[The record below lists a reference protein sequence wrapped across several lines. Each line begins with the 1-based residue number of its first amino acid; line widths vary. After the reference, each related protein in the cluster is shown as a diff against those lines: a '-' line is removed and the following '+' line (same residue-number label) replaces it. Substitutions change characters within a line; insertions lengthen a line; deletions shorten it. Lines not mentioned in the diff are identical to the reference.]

1 MATIT
6 IITTT
11 ITMSDRNSLLPIL
24 YIGAPRACPDI
35 LHATRF
41 AASDPVVLLVDGPR
55 LHIVVSVLEAGR
67 AARQI
72 PGADVQTTASL
83 GLEPGAGYAEWALAL
98 LRKLGI
104 RKVAVPDTFPLG
116 PAKKIDEGGCDL
128 VIRPARST
136 RPERLVKTPDEL
148 KKLRASQKAAV
159 TGMLAARDLIAA
171 AEIGP
176 RGVLRLD
183 GRPLTA
189 ERVRETMRAA
199 ILPLGCIDED
209 TIVACGDQAVDP
221 HEMGHGPLRAGAF
234 VVIDFF
240 PRSLETG
247 YWGDLTRTYWRGE
260 LSPEQRRM
268 YETVRKVQA
277 AAKRRILPGADGA
290 DVHRFVM
297 DAFAAA
303 GYETGMR
310 DGKAYGF
317 FHGTGHGVGL
327 EIHESPT
334 LGRIQNTL
342 SANMVVTDEPGLY
355 YPGLGGV
362 RIEDTCVVTPRGAVP
377 LATCP
382 VEVCH
387 VPS

>member
-1 MATIT
+1 MKQP
-6 IITTT
+6 
-11 ITMSDRNSLLPIL
+11 LPIL
-24 YIGAPRACPDI
+24 YLGAPRACPDI
-35 LHATRF
+35 LHATGF
-41 AASDPVVLLVDGPR
+41 SASDPVVLLVDGAR
-55 LHIVVSVLEAGR
+55 MHVVVSVLEAGR

-72 PGADVQTTASL
+72 PHAQVWSTEAL
-83 GLEPGAGYAEWALAL
+83 GLAAGAGFADWALAL
-98 LRKLGI
+98 LKRLGI
-104 RKVAVPDTFPLG
+104 RAVAVPDSFPLG

-128 VIRPARST
+128 VVHPARSLRPARQI
-136 RPERLVKTPDEL
+136 KAPDEL

-159 TGMLAARDLIAA
+159 AGMLAARDLIAA
-171 AEIGP
+171 ADIGP

-183 GRPLTA
+183 ERPLTA
-189 ERVRETMRAA
+189 ERIREAMRAA

-209 TIVACGDQAVDP
+209 TIVAPGDQAVDP
-221 HEMGHGPLRAGAF
+221 HETGHGPLRAGEF

-260 LSPEQRRM
+260 LSPEKRRM

-277 AAKRRILPGADGA
+277 AAKRRIVPGANGA
-290 DVHRFVM
+290 DVHRFVSET
-297 DAFAAA
+297 FKAA

-310 DGKAYGF
+310 DGRAYGF

-334 LGRIQNTL
+334 LGRVENTL
-342 SANMVVTDEPGLY
+342 AENMVVTDEPGLY

-377 LATCP
+377 LASCP
-382 VEVCH
+382 IECCKA
-387 VPS
+387 SAISGRMS

>member
-1 MATIT
+1 MNR
-6 IITTT
+6 
-11 ITMSDRNSLLPIL
+11 DRNESLPIL
-24 YIGAPRACPDI
+24 YLGAPRACPDI
-35 LHATRF
+35 LHATGF
-41 AASDPVVLLVDGPR
+41 SASDPVVLLVAGPQI
-55 LHIVVSVLEAGR
+55 HVVVSVLEAGR

-72 PGADVQTTASL
+72 PHAKVWSTESL
-83 GLEPGAGYAEWALAL
+83 GLSSGAGFADWALAL
-98 LRKLGI
+98 VRRLGF
-104 RKVAVPDTFPLG
+104 RKVAVPDSFPLG

-128 VIRPARST
+128 VVRPARSL

-159 TGMLAARDLIAA
+159 AGMLIARDLIAA

-189 ERVRETMRAA
+189 ERVREAMRAA
-199 ILPLGCIDED
+199 ILPRGCIDED
-209 TIVACGDQAVDP
+209 TIVAPGDQAVDP
-221 HEMGHGPLRAGAF
+221 HETGHGPLRAGEF
-234 VVIDFF
+234 IVIDFF

-247 YWGDLTRTYWRGE
+247 YWGDLTRTYWRGA

-268 YETVRKVQA
+268 YETVRKAQA
-277 AAKRRILPGADGA
+277 AAKRRIVPGANGA
-290 DVHRFVM
+290 DVHRFVVET
-297 DAFAAA
+297 FQAA

-310 DGKAYGF
+310 DGRAYGF

-334 LGRIQNTL
+334 LGRLDNTL
-342 SANMVVTDEPGLY
+342 AENMVVTDEPGLY

-377 LATCP
+377 LASCP
-382 VEVCH
+382 IEICK
-387 VPS
+387 PEATGSRG